1 MEYNKKGPFIH
12 LFQTP
17 LGYYFYDVNTN
28 QIIKINND
36 IYIQYCKIIL
46 KNVKIM
52 SKF

>member
-28 QIIKINND
+28 QIIKINNELAGASTGN
-36 IYIQYCKIIL
+36 IL
-46 KNVKIM
+46 ISGRFM
-52 SKF
+52 

>member
-36 IYIQYCKIIL
+36 IYTILQIIL